1 MKKKIKETDL
11 YVPIKKYLKKNGYK
25 VKSEVKNCDVVAVNK
40 LDTIIIVEL
49 KTSINLKLILQA
61 NTRKAITDNV
71 YIGVPED
78 SPVLKGRRKKAEFLK
93 LLKQLGIGL
102 ITVNIK
108 KGSVLPLIDPCI
120 YKPAKNMRKQ
130 AALMKEFNE
139 LKGDPNKGGSRS
151 GSGNKTAYRQ
161 KTVCVAEYLSTY
173 GAQKAS
179 DLKETLDEPK
189 AWNILYHNFYGWFD
203 KKERGVYELSKK
215 GHLEFKQW
223 K

>member
-11 YVPIKKYLKKNGYK
+11 YIPVKKYLKKIGYK
-25 VKSEVKNCDVVAVNK
+25 VKAEVKDCDVVAVNK
-40 LDTIIIVEL
+40 LEEIVIVEL
-49 KTSINLKLILQA
+49 KTSVNLKLILQA
-61 NTRKAITDNV
+61 NSRKAISDNI

-78 SPVLKGRRKKAEFLK
+78 TPVLKGRRKRSEFIK

-108 KGSVLPLIDPCI
+108 KGSVLPLVDPCI
-120 YKPAKNMRKQ
+120 YKPSKNRRKK

-139 LKGDPNKGGSRS
+139 LKGDPNKGGSRT
-151 GSGNKTAYRQ
+151 GSGVKTAYRQ
-161 KTVCVAEYLSTY
+161 KAVEVAQFLDLN

-179 DLKETLDEPK
+179 VVKDKIDEPK
-189 AWNILYHNFYGWFD
+189 AWSIMHRNVYGWFV
-203 KKERGVYELSKK
+203 KEERGVYGLSKK
-215 GHLEFKQW
+215 GKSEFIKW